1 MIYNIRLA
9 GVGGQGIITA
19 GNIISEAAMRSG
31 QKVIMSE
38 IHGLSQRGGSVTVDV
53 RIGDCYGPIISQS
66 SCDLVI
72 GLELIETFRA
82 IESFEN
88 VGTALMSTEK
98 INPISLSMHRKEYP
112 CFEDLMEKYSM
123 GTKIYPVEAGEIA
136 MEAGSS
142 KAVNIVMIGVA
153 LGFNLFPMNTS
164 EVVHVLKDTFPE
176 KKLSINMKA
185 LELGIAWSGRMKTH
199 VHENS
204 TVPNRN
210 S

>member
-1 MIYNIRLA
+1 MISKIGAITSGSAYNSLMDAVVSHSIEMDVLKI
-9 GVGGQGIITA
+9 GF
-19 GNIISEAAMRSG
+19 
-31 QKVIMSE
+31 
-38 IHGLSQRGGSVTVDV
+38 TVDV
-53 RIGDCYGPIISQS
+53 RIGDCYWSIIPQN

-72 GLELIETFRA
+72 GLELMETFRA
-82 IESFEN
+82 IESLGN

>member
-53 RIGDCYGPIISQS
+53 RIGDCYGPIISQG

-82 IESFEN
+82 TPIITML
-88 VGTALMSTEK
+88 TAFDDPASIAISPASTGYILVQK
-98 INPISLSMHRKEYP
+98 IL
-112 CFEDLMEKYSM
+112 
-123 GTKIYPVEAGEIA
+123 
-136 MEAGSS
+136 
-142 KAVNIVMIGVA
+142 
-153 LGFNLFPMNTS
+153 
-164 EVVHVLKDTFPE
+164 
-176 KKLSINMKA
+176 
-185 LELGIAWSGRMKTH
+185 
-199 VHENS
+199 
-204 TVPNRN
+204 
-210 S
+210 

>member
-1 MIYNIRLA
+1 MTYNIRLA

-112 CFEDLMEKYSM
+112 SFEDLMEKYGM
-123 GTKIYPVEAGEIA
+123 GTKIYPVEAGIEFA
-136 MEAGSS
+136 SS
-142 KAVNIVMIGVA
+142 YPGT
-153 LGFNLFPMNTS
+153 PSS
-164 EVVHVLKDTFPE
+164 EVGETLSHVADK
-176 KKLSINMKA
+176 
-185 LELGIAWSGRMKTH
+185 LGIKFLYS
-199 VHENS
+199 VNES
-204 TVPNRN
+204 
-210 S
+210 